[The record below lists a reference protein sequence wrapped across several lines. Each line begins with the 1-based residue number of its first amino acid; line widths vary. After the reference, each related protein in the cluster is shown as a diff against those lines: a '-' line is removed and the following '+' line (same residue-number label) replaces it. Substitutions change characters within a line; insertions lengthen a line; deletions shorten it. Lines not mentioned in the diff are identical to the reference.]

1 MIRWFFSRQLDAF
14 QKKWNYD
21 ASYAREV
28 LAADPMALIA
38 FMMVSGVLGNR
49 KGAPPA
55 ARFAV
60 SLVAVMDEDCG
71 PCSQLGVDMAIAAG
85 VDPKVIRAVAER
97 DYAAM
102 PDDVVLA
109 VRFAVASLAHSQAAD
124 EPREEIVRRWGQKGL
139 VSLAMAMTAA
149 RMYPTAKYA
158 LGHGKACMRLTVA
171 GETAVV
177 SPKLRVAA

>member
-1 MIRWFFSRQLDAF
+1 MIRWLFNRQLTAF

-28 LAADPMALIA
+28 LEADPMALVA
-38 FMMVSGVLGNR
+38 FMMISGVLGNR
-49 KGAPPA
+49 RGAPPA

-60 SLVAVMDEDCG
+60 SMVAVMAEDCG
-71 PCSQLGVDMAIAAG
+71 PCSQLGVDMALAAG
-85 VDPKVIRAVAER
+85 IDPRVIRAVAQR

-102 PDDVVLA
+102 PDGVVVA
-109 VRFAVASLAHSQAAD
+109 VRFAEASLAHSPEAD

-139 VSLAMAMTAA
+139 VSLAMALTAS

-158 LGHGKACMRLTVA
+158 LGHGKACQRLTFA
-171 GETAVV
+171 GETATVP
-177 SPKLRVAA
+177 PKLRAAA